1 MCLSVHFFLHTLALL
16 TDSFRGFISCTL
28 LFSSLLIHIITR
40 ITMTRTSS
48 LWKDTDGPTF
58 ELLGSRVA
66 PVSKEVAQPYLS
78 SYSFPSKKTL
88 LSIGDIT
95 TSSKIC
101 WLFFSD
107 VFLLAILLTRVYVLF
122 CILIVSLSIQVLESL
137 TCDPSLR
144 VTDASFLL
152 RSII

>member
-1 MCLSVHFFLHTLALL
+1 
-16 TDSFRGFISCTL
+16 
-28 LFSSLLIHIITR
+28 
-40 ITMTRTSS
+40 MTRTSS
-48 LWKDTDGPTF
+48 RWEDIDGPTF

-66 PVSKEVAQPYLS
+66 LVSKEIAQSYLS
-78 SYSFPSKKTL
+78 SYSFPYKKML

-101 WLFFSD
+101 WLFFAD
-107 VFLLAILLTRVYVLF
+107 VFLLAILLTRVYVPF
-122 CILIVSLSIQVLESL
+122 CILIVSLSIQVLDSL

-152 RSII
+152 HIII